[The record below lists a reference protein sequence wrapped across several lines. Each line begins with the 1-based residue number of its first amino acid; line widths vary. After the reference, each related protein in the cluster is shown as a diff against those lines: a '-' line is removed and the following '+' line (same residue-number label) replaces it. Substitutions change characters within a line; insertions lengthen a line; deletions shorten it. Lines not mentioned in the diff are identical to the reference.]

1 MMLRHRLLAGAG
13 VLLVP
18 LGVAM
23 ADAQTAARQPDPKRG
38 GVIVAQ
44 GTPSGAPPCAQCHA
58 FNGASDS
65 SGAFPRIAGQSA
77 QYLAKQ
83 LRDFASGVR
92 SNALMSPV
100 AKALSP
106 DDVADVTAYF
116 ASLNPPFPPL
126 KPPSP
131 DVVNR
136 GQQLARVGDA
146 QRRVQS
152 CNNCHGPDG
161 AGLPPTVPYLA
172 GQYASYIAFQLKM
185 WQQGYRKNSPEE
197 MADVAKLLDA
207 AEIAAVA
214 AFYQQVRSPDARSGK

>member
-1 MMLRHRLLAGAG
+1 MMPRD
-13 VLLVP
+13 VLLVDAG
-18 LGVAM
+18 LLLVLLAVSM

-38 GVIVAQ
+38 QVIVAQ
-44 GTPSGAPPCAQCHA
+44 GTQTGAPPCAQCHA

-77 QYLAKQ
+77 HYLAKQ

-106 DDVADVTAYF
+106 DNIVDVTAYF

-126 KPPSP
+126 KRAGP
-131 DVVNR
+131 DLVKR

-146 QRRVQS
+146 QRRIQS

-172 GQYASYIAFQLKM
+172 GQYASYIAFQLNM
-185 WQQGYRKNSPEE
+185 WQRGYRKNSPEE
-197 MADVAKLLDA
+197 MADVAKLLEA
-207 AEIAAVA
+207 ADIAAVA
-214 AFYQQVRSPDARSGK
+214 AFYQQVRLPAERSGK

>member
-1 MMLRHRLLAGAG
+1 MMLRYRLLAGAW

-18 LGVAM
+18 LGVSM

-38 GVIVAQ
+38 GVIAAQ
-44 GTPSGAPPCAQCHA
+44 GTPTGAPPCAQCHA
-58 FNGASDS
+58 FSGASDS

-83 LRDFASGVR
+83 LRDYASGVR
-92 SNALMSPV
+92 SNAVMSPV

-106 DDVADVTAYF
+106 DDVADAAAYY
-116 ASLNPPFPPL
+116 ASLDPPFPPL

-131 DVVNR
+131 DLVKR

-146 QRRVQS
+146 RRQIQS

-161 AGLPPTVPYLA
+161 VGLPPTVPYLA
-172 GQYASYIAFQLKM
+172 GQYASYIASQIKM
-185 WQQGYRKNSPEE
+185 WQQGDRKNSPEE
-197 MADVAKLLDA
+197 MADVARLLDA

-214 AFYQQVRSPDARSGK
+214 AFYQQVRSPRARSSK